1 MEKSNQGIKNTRR
14 RPPVFILFSLIFI
27 VTALYLIYSIG
38 LNFKPVTIIEYEGY
52 AVQGKELV
60 ENLLKSDLNAKKYIE
75 AIKIDED
82 SAIYKKIATYF
93 VGEEKKTKINLDY
106 PIYINNDIALLN
118 MSENS
123 KLITTDF
130 EVVEGYKNSTLTD
143 GGLYNTQ
150 GLERADYNDYLFLKN
165 SDNVFMNSKEIKIK
179 TNTNTY
185 TIPTNS
191 IICFNEQYIAYY
203 QLINGVF
210 KYKAIIDLDL
220 KSTIEIKTSDYRR
233 NVEDKKMEIV
243 SEIKEYTYK
252 EFLTNLGLIRETIRR
267 DDSKNEEK
275 NNNEIIEPVDKN
287 NNSNPSKEEEN
298 KEQPETPEIPWT
310 KPVVSVTDFKA
321 NVYTASTTLSIY
333 DPSGVIKT
341 AINFEIYKNDKIYM
355 RNQATFSGNL
365 KLGVLEPN
373 TEYEIRGIYRYTD
386 KEGKTI
392 ETQFT
397 NQKIKTKTTDELKPI
412 KLSFEQGQIYQNKI
426 ELVNFKINSNYN
438 EVSETIVG
446 VKTAKIII
454 NNEAYDFKSSDLR
467 RLLNGQTITFQSE
480 EELET
485 NSKIKFEIKF
495 YDVNNNLV
503 KLEDNTGE
511 SRTCMKTPRIV
522 IDQIGNKMGIDLSF
536 KAQVS
541 NPDNVTIKNMTYKV
555 YSVNN
560 ELIDEGPISST
571 NVINPKNI
579 ELSKYYILKVF
590 GTYDIKDNNGDR
602 IDELLGET
610 SFATLKIESFGDLYL
625 DLNMNTEDLTANSNI
640 LNFNINT
647 TINKTNIELVKM
659 LKQISIVVYSE
670 NEVIQRNNLSD
681 ADFNKLINLGT
692 VSLKLNRLS
701 SNTSYN
707 IKIEGVVSLGNTKK
721 ELTAI
726 INGPKNFKTLKE
738 EATISIKNLFI
749 LKDTIDFDINVYDK
763 DGAIKTSKVILE
775 AINTKDEVVKREEI
789 AVSNKFSEFNRIKIT
804 NLDENEKYYLSLTTD
819 RYSIKAEES
828 TIKPKAFEFK
838 GDSTKISNELRGGK
852 NVGVIWT
859 NSVGGDIRL
868 ESLERKASENNINL
882 IDIESNTNW
891 YSECFNTN
899 KGYLKEYNSESK
911 ILKLGVGEGTT
922 QMYVYDLKTTLP
934 NYNSED
940 LEISF
945 KYKKSNS
952 AMKVYLQNGT
962 NFTNNRLYEIT
973 AENSNVD
980 ANGWYT
986 FDSKNIETNIKTQ
999 QYIGVL
1005 LEGSKNTYIEIKELQ
1020 VKLKTNEDTDVPS
1033 EGEQEDD
1040 NVDYNDFTF
1049 KFQSKFKM
1057 NLNLVDETSE
1067 EKVNVT
1073 EGKYY
1078 IRIKNVTDDKFRDY
1092 EYSDYVKKAESDNG
1106 ENEDI
1111 IENIITNLDLERN
1124 KNYKIILLLKNPLVQ
1139 DREYILNEIDVNT
1152 FSTEIMNIS
1161 NINDYLK
1168 IQPNGSYIFSNDIDL
1183 GNGDYKFGNEN
1194 LYFNGV
1200 LDFNGKVLKRKLT
1213 LKSDE
1218 NYKYYLFYGTT
1229 ENAIIKNLYFDFSI
1243 SLRNEEGRTDIAV
1256 AKENSGLVYENK
1268 GTISNI
1274 IVNLSS
1280 STNSPNQEFAII
1292 GYTNTGTLENFAI
1305 YLKANFYLNGNGAL
1319 AFVNC
1324 IGGTIKNG
1332 YITPYPNTTYA
1343 IKPVKCFDELTN
1355 IAALVSSSKSNS
1367 KISNVYSLV
1376 TVNNTNDDE
1385 IIQGIKF
1392 NAGNLL
1398 AKIEETTVR
1407 NVYSVGI
1414 GNITSNFS
1422 ENGKIGPTI
1431 SYKYNI
1437 DDKNNIENS
1446 YFFYDSN
1453 YNNNEYNTKVNVAAL
1468 SNAEFQEKLL
1478 NSLDGERKF
1487 VIDSTIKEY
1496 FPQVQ
1501 MPDVMPAQLKI
1512 PMKKPLETEADVLL
1526 VKTLEDGDTEKL
1538 VEFTIYNPRE
1548 SKIDK
1553 LEVEGLEVDKYRIH
1567 SDEYCV
1573 SDNPFEKCKG
1583 HDEQGYCL
1591 DENNNRILVSED
1603 GYTQNYLS
1611 GQTTK
1616 LITKIRI
1623 PNEEKFDLKGFDS
1636 RQYASKYNL
1645 KSIRAKGYE
1654 EKRYIKSD
1662 GTIIVK
1668 NELDLIYYY
1677 KIKNI
1682 QDWKRINEYPDE
1694 NYKIITNLDFGNVVY
1709 TDYCIQNTFSGIL
1722 NGEYAT
1728 GKMAEIKN
1736 IGIQGTET
1744 KLPLFYKLDN
1754 AQFCNLMINGFY
1766 QTVENKNVNQDA
1778 FLIGLVG
1785 VTTKGTVIEN
1795 VHLSNVK
1802 LMTKT
1807 DKNNVD
1813 NFYIGGLV
1821 AHTEGTTIKN
1831 CSVSYKNSITPTPNI
1846 CDTDGNRLS
1855 TARIGGL
1862 VGLSRETIIS
1872 NCFVNN
1878 VFINVN
1884 LGASDGIGGLVGRY
1898 TGEINNCY
1906 TIGQIRTNA
1915 QEIGGIFGRTLYTI
1929 YMLERVWV
1937 KEPNICT
1944 NCYSAVN
1951 IRTESSGL
1959 GGIGG
1964 FVDSQVIGELENNI
1978 SIGNLYTSMAGS
1990 NTKSNRVYGN
2000 ISSTSKTNY
2009 AYKAQLINGFKISP
2023 NDSNYNRGAKYV
2035 VDKDQIINNYNN
2047 MFNSKYYNVSDL
2059 KNEFL
2064 PRLKYHNSNKLL
2076 PNQDEMHTLPEN
2088 PTLEILSAKEE
2099 EGKIKV
2105 TIKDE
2110 NTPHVESNNIEL
2122 ELINFENVNI
2132 EKREYNET
2140 TKIHT
2145 LYLTGK
2151 PIYYLDSYEIS
2162 RIKYKDNNNNLYDSE
2177 IAVKVDYLQYK
2188 TISSTEDWVKE
2199 FCPKYSEYNYHKVE
2213 NDGKPEF
2220 LSGQNYKITG
2230 NIKLNDIKNFNGE
2243 NIDIPSKLEI
2253 GRLVGD
2259 NVNELENRAIISDY
2273 SITTRGA
2280 NFAIFSLISKE
2291 LRNIKFEN
2299 IDIKNTSG
2307 NYTGIINKCTAQ
2319 QIENIS
2325 FENIKITSPHSY
2337 VSMIS
2342 DSTCSNINNI
2352 SLENITCSGAAYV
2365 AGFIARTYPGTITNI
2380 KANNIN
2386 INATSSYSG
2395 GVFGY
2400 MYNYNVSYG
2409 SNITNFSIT
2418 NSKVISKSNY
2428 VGGIIGYGIIKSN
2441 VNSENNIVE
2450 GKGARIGGIIGC
2462 QYYVSGITVENFNIK
2477 NITIVATSAN
2487 QAAGAVGY
2495 NGNGLRNIYIYGINI
2510 KATGGN
2516 YVGGIAG
2523 HGSSIT
2529 NSAIEGYTDGDNNYN
2544 VINAPTTTYVGG
2556 ITGYTWGSIGQA
2568 YVKNIE
2574 ITGNKY
2580 TGGTVGWAIACNI
2593 YNTYCQDCTIIGNNN
2608 VGGILGGA
2616 TPNNQNRTNA
2626 VRIYYTYNNAK
2637 VTAKNENAGGI
2648 IGYLDNHLMTNTSYR
2663 YMIFHNIVALSE
2675 IKAGSKAGSIIG
2687 EVVSPLYYLNNST
2700 RYYYNNLIVS
2710 NISENYPI
2718 GNIDKIVETYTV
2730 VNEETQEETKITRK
2744 VPPEETISR
2753 LFNTLRYK
2761 YEVEG
2766 GQKVL
2771 EKTKLTEL
2779 KTDKTYR
2786 NKVGL
2791 SSSYYNYANNIIS
2804 TKFPILKSTV
2814 NKTVNFLDGTTK
2826 TFEQTGILLP
2836 NAQTNST
2843 RRLSGAF
2850 KINKLSN
2857 LPEYNI
2863 YAIDV
2868 DKINIEFS
2876 NIDKNSYFR
2885 YEANNEVSE
2894 NIAIENRVYTLSYDY
2909 NTPFKLIIG
2918 NKEGEKEETIAP
2930 EDISKKVSIIDN
2942 KYYYLKDKL
2951 LYNNF
2956 NKLADDEF
2964 VNIYKEKALSTNGY
2978 VYNIKNG
2985 EQSNDEI
2992 RGIKLLNQVKPLAS
3006 YTYNGNII
3014 ETYYNFSKIFTSDAE
3029 NITDFQMFV
3038 KNGKLFV
3045 LDGNLDIYA
3054 DSIILDAYNNKEY
3067 QSVLGTDGIIYDLKE
3082 KLNYPEGFK
3091 NENIVQMTNN
3101 ISSNENNVLIMYND
3115 GRIYAFNYIT
3125 GTILFDSANE
3135 QIGIWNKITRTLTTL
3150 FGNKNLLYQ
3159 PEEKEYDDALKL
3171 QNILTSEPVEQAE
3184 LIINKRNVIGEATN
3198 NNSQD
3203 DNSHSSVSNNSEENI
3218 INNNIENGQ
3227 NMVSNSLNPA
3237 NTNGTKN
3244 NNSNTV
3250 SSKNN
3255 SNSSSSYV
3263 TVYDSASNK
3272 YLIYKENTLINE
3284 STEKEQ
3290 VISETEKITSNQAL
3304 KEYYES
3310 ARGIKQS
3317 DSSSIGIYLIIFS
3330 ISIVFVI
3337 LIIMYRKKYA

>member
-1 MEKSNQGIKNTRR
+1 MEKSNQGVKNTRR
-14 RPPVFILFSLIFI
+14 RPPIFILFSLIFI
-27 VTALYLIYSIG
+27 ITALYLIYSIG
-38 LNFKPVTIIEYEGY
+38 LNFKPITIIEYDGY
-52 AVQGKELV
+52 AIQGKELV

-75 AIKIDED
+75 AIKINED

-143 GGLYNTQ
+143 GGLYNLQ

-165 SDNVFMNSKEIKIK
+165 SDNVYMNSKEIKIK
-179 TNTNTY
+179 TNTNVY
-185 TIPTNS
+185 IIPTNS
-191 IICFNEQYIAYY
+191 IICFNEQYVAYY
-203 QLINGVF
+203 HLIDGVF
-210 KYKAIIDLDL
+210 QYKAIIDIDL
-220 KSTIEIKTSDYRR
+220 KSMIEIKASDYRR
-233 NVEDKKMEIV
+233 NVEDKKIEIV
-243 SEIKEYTYK
+243 STTKEYTYK
-252 EFLTNLGLIRETIRR
+252 EFLTKLGLIREKIRR
-267 DDSKNEEK
+267 EDNKNEE
-275 NNNEIIEPVDKN
+275 NNNNTIVEPIIDNN
-287 NNSNPSKEEEN
+287 NNSDSDKTDGN
-298 KEQPETPEIPWT
+298 KEQPEIPWT
-310 KPVVSVTDFKA
+310 KPIVSVTDFKA

-341 AINFEIYKNDKIYM
+341 AINFEIYKNGKIYM

-397 NQKIKTKTTDELKPI
+397 DQKIKTKSTNELRPI
-412 KLSFEQGQIYQNKI
+412 SLSFEQGQVYQNKI
-426 ELVNFKINSNYN
+426 ELINFKINSEYN
-438 EVSETIVG
+438 EVSETIAG
-446 VKTAKIII
+446 VKTAKITI
-454 NNEAYDFKSSDLR
+454 NNETYDFKSSDLR

-480 EELET
+480 EDLDT

-495 YDVNNNLV
+495 YDINNNLV
-503 KLEDNTGE
+503 KLENNTGE
-511 SRTCMKTPRIV
+511 SRTCMKTPKIV
-522 IDQIGNKMGIDLSF
+522 IDQIRNKMGIDLSF
-536 KAQVS
+536 KVQAS
-541 NPDNVTIKNMTYKV
+541 NPDNVIIRNMTYKV
-555 YSVNN
+555 FSVNN
-560 ELIDEGPISST
+560 ELVDEGLISST

-640 LNFNINT
+640 INFNINT
-647 TINKTNIELVKM
+647 TINKTSIELVKM
-659 LKQISIVVYSE
+659 LKQISIVVYSG
-670 NEVIQRNNLSD
+670 NEVIQRNNLNE

-692 VSLKLNRLS
+692 VNLKLNRLV
-701 SNTSYN
+701 SNTNYS
-707 IKIEGVVSLGNTKK
+707 IKIEGLAALGNTKR

-738 EATISIKNLFI
+738 EATINIKNLFI

-775 AINTKDEVVKREEI
+775 AINTRDEVVKREEI

-828 TIKPKAFEFK
+828 TIKAKAFEFN
-838 GDSTKISNELRGGK
+838 GDSSKISNELRSGQ
-852 NVGVIWT
+852 NVGVVWT

-868 ESLERKASENNINL
+868 ESLERKASESNINL
-882 IDIESNTNW
+882 VDVESNTNW
-891 YSECFNTN
+891 YSECFNTS

-911 ILKLGVGEGTT
+911 ILKLGVGEGAT
-922 QMYVYDLKTTLP
+922 QIYVYDLKTTLP

-945 KYKKSNS
+945 KYRKSNS
-952 AMKVYLQNGT
+952 AMKIYLQNGK
-962 NFTNNRLYEIT
+962 NFTNNRIYEIT
-973 AENSNVD
+973 DENSNLD
-980 ANGWYT
+980 ASGWYV
-986 FDSKNIETNIKTQ
+986 FDSKNTETNIKTQ
-999 QYIGVL
+999 QYMGLL
-1005 LEGSKNTYIEIKELQ
+1005 LEGSKNTYIEIKEFQ
-1020 VKLKTNEDTDVPS
+1020 VRLKTDEDTEMPS
-1033 EGEQEDD
+1033 EGGQENN

-1049 KFQSKFKM
+1049 KFQSKFRV
-1057 NLNLVDETSE
+1057 NLNLVDEMSE
-1067 EKVNVT
+1067 EKLNVT

-1078 IRIKNVTDDKFRDY
+1078 IRINNVTDGKIRDY
-1092 EYSDYVKKAESDNG
+1092 KYSDYVEKAENDNG
-1106 ENEDI
+1106 ENDNA
-1111 IENIITNLDLERN
+1111 IENMITNLDLERN
-1124 KNYKIILLLKNPLVQ
+1124 KNYKIILLLKNPLVE
-1139 DREYILNEIDVNT
+1139 DREYVLNEIDVNT

-1161 NINDYLK
+1161 NISDYLK

-1200 LDFNGKVLKRKLT
+1200 LDFNGKVLKRKIT

-1229 ENAIIKNLYFDFSI
+1229 ENSMIKNLYFDFSI

-1256 AKENSGLVYENK
+1256 SKENSGLVYENQ

-1274 IVNLSS
+1274 IVNLAS

-1305 YLKANFYLNGNGAL
+1305 YLKANFYLGGNGAL

-1355 IAALVSSSKSNS
+1355 IAALVSSAKSNS

-1385 IIQGIKF
+1385 MIQGIKF

-1407 NVYSVGI
+1407 NIYSVGI

-1437 DDKNNIENS
+1437 DDKNSIENS

-1453 YNNNEYNTKVNVAAL
+1453 YNNNEYNTKVNMAAL

-1496 FPQVQ
+1496 FPQVK
-1501 MPDVMPAQLKI
+1501 MPDVMPAQLRI
-1512 PMKKPLETEADVLL
+1512 PMKKPLETDADVLL

-1548 SKIDK
+1548 AKIDK
-1553 LEVEGLEVDKYRIH
+1553 LEVEELEVDQYRIH

-1616 LITKIRI
+1616 LIARIRI
-1623 PNEEKFDLKGFDS
+1623 PSEERLDLKGFDS

-1654 EKRYIKSD
+1654 EKRYIKAD
-1662 GTIIVK
+1662 GTIIIK

-1677 KIKNI
+1677 KVKNI

-1694 NYKIITNLDFGNVVY
+1694 NYKIVTNLDFGNVVY

-1722 NGEYAT
+1722 NGEYAS

-1736 IGIQGTET
+1736 IGILGTET

-1754 AQFCNLMINGFY
+1754 AQICNLMINGFY

-1778 FLIGLVG
+1778 FLVGLIG
-1785 VTTKGTVIEN
+1785 VTTKGTTIEN

-1807 DKNNVD
+1807 EKNNAD

-1831 CSVSYKNSITPTPNI
+1831 CSIAYKNFSTPNI
-1846 CDTDGNRLS
+1846 CDVDGNKLS
-1855 TARIGGL
+1855 TARVGGL
-1862 VGLSRETIIS
+1862 VGFSRETIIS
-1872 NCFVNN
+1872 NCFATN

-1884 LGASDGIGGLVGRY
+1884 LGSSDGIGGLVGHY
-1898 TGEINNCY
+1898 TGEITNCY
-1906 TIGQIRTNA
+1906 TTGQIRTNT
-1915 QEIGGIFGRTLYTI
+1915 QEVGGIFGRTLYTS
-1929 YMLERVWV
+1929 YYQERAWV
-1937 KEPNICT
+1937 KEDNICN

-1951 IRTESSGL
+1951 IRTESSSL

-1964 FVDSQVIGELENNI
+1964 FVDLKVIGELENNI
-1978 SIGNLYTSMAGS
+1978 SIGNLYTSMAGA
-1990 NTKSNRVYGN
+1990 NTNLNRVYGN
-2000 ISSTSKTNY
+2000 ISSTSKVNY

-2035 VDKDQIINNYNN
+2035 VDKDGIINNYNN
-2047 MFNSKYYNVSDL
+2047 MFNSKYYNISDL
-2059 KNEFL
+2059 KKEFL
-2064 PRLKYHNSNKLL
+2064 PRLKYANSNELL
-2076 PNQDEMHTLPEN
+2076 PNQDEMQTLPEN

-2099 EGKIKV
+2099 DGKIKV

-2122 ELINFENVNI
+2122 ELVNFENVNI

-2140 TKIHT
+2140 TRIHT

-2162 RIKYKDNNNNLYDSE
+2162 RIRYRDSKNNLYDSE

-2199 FCPKYSEYNYHKVE
+2199 FCPKYSGYNYHKVE

-2220 LSGQNYKITG
+2220 ISGQNYKITG
-2230 NIKLNDIKNFNGE
+2230 NISLEDIKNFNGE
-2243 NIDIPSKLEI
+2243 NLEIPSKLDI
-2253 GRLVGD
+2253 GRLVGA
-2259 NVNELENRAIISDY
+2259 NTSEPENRAIISNY
-2273 SITTRGA
+2273 SITTKGA

-2291 LRNIKFEN
+2291 LKNIKFEN
-2299 IDIKNTSG
+2299 INIKNTSG

-2319 QIENIS
+2319 QIENMS
-2325 FENIKITSPHSY
+2325 FENITITSPHAF
-2337 VSMIS
+2337 VAMIS
-2342 DSTCSNINNI
+2342 DSTCTNINNI
-2352 SLENITCSGAAYV
+2352 KLENITCSGSSYV

-2380 KANNIN
+2380 EANNIN
-2386 INATSSYSG
+2386 TNATSNYSG

-2400 MYNYNVSYG
+2400 MYNYNASYG

-2418 NSKVISKSNY
+2418 NSKVISKSGY

-2441 VNSENNIVE
+2441 VNSENNVIE

-2462 QYYVSGITVENFNIK
+2462 QYWVSGITIENFNIK

-2495 NGNGLRNIYIYGINI
+2495 NNNGLKNIYIYGINLT
-2510 KATGGN
+2510 ATGGN

-2523 HGSSIT
+2523 HGSSVT
-2529 NSAIEGYTDGDNNYN
+2529 NSAIEGYTNENSNYN
-2544 VINAPTTTYVGG
+2544 VISAPTTTHVGG
-2556 ITGYTWGSIGQA
+2556 ITGYTWGTVAQA
-2568 YVKNIE
+2568 YSKNIE

-2580 TGGTVGWAIACNI
+2580 VGGTVGWAIASNI
-2593 YNTYCQDCTIIGNNN
+2593 YNTYCQDCTVTGNNN

-2616 TPNNQNRTNA
+2616 TPNSQNRTYA
-2626 VRIYYTYNNAK
+2626 VRIWYTYNNAK

-2648 IGYLDNHLMTNTSYR
+2648 VGYLDNHLMNNSSYI
-2663 YMIFHNIVALSE
+2663 YQIHNNVVALTEVKS
-2675 IKAGSKAGSIIG
+2675 GSKAGSIIG
-2687 EVVSPLYYLNNST
+2687 EIVSPLYYLNDKT

-2710 NISENYPI
+2710 NIDESYPI
-2718 GNIDKIVETYTV
+2718 GNINKIVETYTV

-2744 VPPEETISR
+2744 VPPEETVSR
-2753 LFNTLRYK
+2753 LFNTRMYK
-2761 YEVEG
+2761 YEVENG
-2766 GQKVL
+2766 KKVL
-2771 EKTKLTEL
+2771 EKTKLAEL
-2779 KTDKTYR
+2779 KTERTYR
-2786 NKVGL
+2786 NIIGL
-2791 SSSYYNYANNIIS
+2791 SSGAFNYTGSIIS
-2804 TKFPILKSTV
+2804 TKFPILKSTI
-2814 NKTVNFLDGTTK
+2814 NKTINFIDGTTK
-2826 TFEQTGILLP
+2826 TFEQSGILLP
-2836 NAQTNST
+2836 DEQTNST
-2843 RRLSGAF
+2843 RNLLNRHN
-2850 KINKLSN
+2850 INRINN
-2857 LPEYNI
+2857 LPKYDI
-2863 YAIDV
+2863 YVTDV
-2868 DKINIEFS
+2868 DKMNIEFS
-2876 NIDKNSYFR
+2876 NVDKNSYFR
-2885 YEANNEVSE
+2885 YEFDNETSE
-2894 NIAIENRVYTLSYDY
+2894 NIAIENRVYTLNYDY
-2909 NTPFKLIIG
+2909 NTTFKLIIG
-2918 NKEGEKEETIAP
+2918 NSNGEKEEIISP
-2930 EDISKKVSIIDN
+2930 KNISKKVSIIDN
-2942 KYYYLKDKL
+2942 KYFYLNDDL
-2951 LYNNF
+2951 LYNNL
-2956 NKLADDEF
+2956 NNLVNGKY
-2964 VNIYKEKALSTNGY
+2964 VNIYGTTALNTDGY
-2978 VYNIKNG
+2978 IYNIKDG
-2985 EQSNDEI
+2985 TQSDKKVV
-2992 RGIKLLNQVKPLAS
+2992 GVKLLNQTKPLAN

-3014 ETYYNFSKIFTSDAE
+3014 ETYYNFSKIFTRDAE
-3029 NITDFQMFV
+3029 NTTDFQMFV
-3038 KNGKLFV
+3038 KNGRLFV
-3045 LDGNLDIYA
+3045 LDGSLDIYA
-3054 DSIILDAYNNKEY
+3054 DSIILDSYNNKEY
-3067 QSVLGTDGIIYDLKE
+3067 QSVLGNDGIIYDLKE

-3091 NENIVQMTNN
+3091 NENILQMTNN
-3101 ISSNENNVLIMYND
+3101 LTSNENNVLIMYKD

-3125 GTILFDSANE
+3125 GTVLFDSSNE
-3135 QIGIWNKITRTLTTL
+3135 QVGVLNKITRTLTAL
-3150 FGNKNLLYQ
+3150 FGNRSLLYK

-3171 QNILTSEPVEQAE
+3171 QDILVSEPLEQAE
-3184 LIINKRNVIGEATN
+3184 AIINKRNTSGEDNNTGGNQDNNQSNGIGNNEENVIN
-3198 NNSQD
+3198 NTESGQNTT
-3203 DNSHSSVSNNSEENI
+3203 SNNS
-3218 INNNIENGQ
+3218 
-3227 NMVSNSLNPA
+3227 NPT
-3237 NTNGTKN
+3237 NTTGTNKP
-3244 NNSNTV
+3244 SGI
-3250 SSKNN
+3250 NN
-3255 SNSSSSYV
+3255 SNSGKTSSSYV

-3272 YLIYKENTLINE
+3272 YLIYKEDTLINE

-3290 VISETEKITSNQAL
+3290 VISETEKITLNQAL

-3310 ARGIKQS
+3310 ARGIKQT
-3317 DSSSIGIYLIIFS
+3317 DFSSIGTYLIVFS
-3330 ISIVFVI
+3330 ISTVIVI
-3337 LIIMYRKKYA
+3337 LVIMYRKKYT